1 MREWPVE
8 RGLFYPLSEFATGVT
23 GTQVPGV
30 DVPDLQRSLLVHE
43 RDMTPTLEAFHKEPI
58 HLHLLEKRL
67 ELDTFLRLVVLTT
80 DETEKAVEYGA
91 IAIHLEL
98 FPERAREL
106 ITGCHVPLGS
116 ILARESI
123 PHVSCPQGF
132 FRLEADKRIAEALGL
147 PGPATLYGRRSA
159 LRTLEG
165 KVLADVV
172 EILPP

>member
-8 RGLFYPLSEFATGVT
+8 RGLFYPLSEFAPGVA

-30 DVPDLQRSLLVHE
+30 DVPDPQRSLLVHE

-58 HLHLLEKRL
+58 HLRLLERRL
-67 ELDTFLRLVVLTT
+67 ESDTFLRLVVLTT
-80 DETEKAVEYGA
+80 DETERPVEYGA
-91 IAIHLEL
+91 IAIHLDL

-132 FRLEADKRIAEALGL
+132 FRLEADKRIAEALRL
-147 PGPATLYGRRSA
+147 PGPATLFGRRSA

-165 KVLADVV
+165 RVLADVV

>member
-1 MREWPVE
+1 MREWPIE
-8 RGLFYPLSEFATGVT
+8 RGLLYPLSEFAPGVA

-30 DVPDLQRSLLVHE
+30 DLPDPQRSLLVHE
-43 RDMTPTLEAFHKEPI
+43 RDMTPTLEGFHKERI
-58 HLHLLEKRL
+58 HLHLLEKRQ
-67 ELDTFLRLVVLTT
+67 EGDTFYRLVVLTT
-80 DETEKAVEYGA
+80 DDTEKAVEYGA

-123 PHVSCPQGF
+123 PHASCPQGF
-132 FRLEADKRIAEALGL
+132 FRLEAERRISDALRL

-165 KVLADVV
+165 RVLADVV